1 MKEQV
6 LKAGHFLFDNKPLI
20 VNPWSEDMELHKT
33 AVKVVPVWVQ
43 LNGLPI
49 KFWGKSLPKIA
60 GLVGKF
66 IQTDKATE
74 HKTKL
79 AYARTMVEMSV
90 DQQCPDQLKFM
101 DEVGIVQTVEVIY
114 EWKPITCN
122 LCKGM
127 GHAGEECR
135 KTKPAKPKKPPV
147 KRQTQVWKP
156 VTKPTE
162 INKEVAKDQP
172 DPIPTIPEKTEI
184 RRETEDQGGYS
195 SGKFGAKSYK
205 EILSPS
211 ATNVMSSNGN
221 SSPSFVSHG

>member
-20 VNPWSEDMELHKT
+20 VNPWSEELELHKT
-33 AVKVVPVWVQ
+33 TVKVVPVWVQ
-43 LNGLPI
+43 LHGLPI

-66 IQTDKATE
+66 IQTDKASE

-90 DQQCPDQLKFM
+90 DQLCPDHLKFM

-127 GHAGEECR
+127 GHASEDCR
-135 KTKPAKPKKPPV
+135 NAKPPKPKKSPV
-147 KRQTQVWKP
+147 MRQTQVWKP

-162 INKEVAKDQP
+162 LNKEVAEDQSY
-172 DPIPTIPEKTEI
+172 PIPTIPEKSET

-195 SGKFGAKSYK
+195 SGIFGAKSYK

-211 ATNVMSSNGN
+211 ATNGKYSNGN
-221 SSPSFVSHG
+221 VSPTIVSHG